1 MRIPGRRQANSA
13 GSDGT
18 DAPITKANYVQRAQ
32 DFVKMHG
39 GEGFV
44 IRWKVT
50 ERRGSNVEGD
60 FTPAQWRAWLA
71 YYDRIGLPT
80 TYLRQHGVGTAP
92 AEWPEDFDPT
102 VARSDKGW
110 APPIEEYEFPLAYQ
124 DIMRQ
129 RIGGLFRDLSRSLT
143 GLPDPLR
150 PHKKTDAET
159 RAEAEAAIES
169 GFAHLQAPLAVS
181 DNLRQSNARHARMLA
196 ASGDEVP

>member
-1 MRIPGRRQANSA
+1 MGKLKDSIAKPHA
-13 GSDGT
+13 

-32 DFVKMHG
+32 DFVKAHG
-39 GEGFV
+39 DEGFV
-44 IRWKVT
+44 IRWKVA

-60 FTPAQWRAWLA
+60 FTPGQWRAWLA

-80 TYLRQHGVGTAP
+80 TYLRQHGVGTTP
-92 AEWPEDFDPT
+92 AEWPEDFDPN
-102 VARSDKGW
+102 APPSDKGW
-110 APPIEEYEFPLAYQ
+110 APPIEEYEFPLAHREM
-124 DIMRQ
+124 MRQ

-150 PHKKTDAET
+150 PHKKTDAEL

-169 GFAHLQAPLAVS
+169 GFAHLQAPLTIS
-181 DNLRQSNARHARMLA
+181 ERLRRSNAAHARVLA